1 MTKDEADTAIR
12 GARWAEGR
20 PYAPLLV
27 CAVLA
32 GVQVISWP
40 VLFVIGVAVHK
51 NVTAVTLMA
60 IPALLWLLLPLGSVY
75 GLYIGFAQNFRRQG
89 CCLSLAGIGAN
100 VMYLLFGL
108 LTWAAVAEGVRV

>member
-1 MTKDEADTAIR
+1 MTEQEADGTIR

-20 PYAPLLV
+20 PYAPLVV

-51 NVTAVTLMA
+51 NVTAITLMA
-60 IPALLWLLLPLGSVY
+60 IPAVLWFLLPLGSIY
-75 GLYIGFAQNFRRQG
+75 GLYIVAKQNARRQG
-89 CCLSLAGIGAN
+89 GCLPVAGFAAN
-100 VMYLLFGL
+100 VLYLLFGL
-108 LTWAAVAEGVRV
+108 LTWAAVLAGVRV